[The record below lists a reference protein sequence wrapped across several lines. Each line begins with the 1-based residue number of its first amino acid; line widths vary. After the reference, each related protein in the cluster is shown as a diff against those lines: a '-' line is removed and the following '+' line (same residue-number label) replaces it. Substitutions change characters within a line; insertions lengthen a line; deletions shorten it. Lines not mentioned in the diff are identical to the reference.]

1 MHTLFAVVSAQSG
14 ELMRLT
20 HLPMRR
26 ATVVSSI
33 VAAVCSAGVHAG
45 DTRGTAHALELAQ
58 RYLATW
64 QEQLSAVV
72 AEEHYRQTVR
82 TSNNRVTWRLRDT
95 RQLLSDI
102 LLVKA
107 PADSLWLCFRDVVA
121 VDGAPV
127 ADRQDR
133 FAALFSAP
141 GASIVADAKRIAAES
156 ARFNLGFFRTVNTP
170 IAGLTYLGSRFA
182 SSTTWT
188 LAVDQRL
195 GNARV
200 WTLTFD
206 QNKAP
211 FVVQEVGKKPL
222 ESSGRIWL
230 EPETGRIL
238 RTELVVH
245 VLGRPRVITDFVF
258 VQGVDTW
265 APVRMEERFENDYER
280 IAGLATYTKH
290 RAFRTA
296 GRIVG

>member
-1 MHTLFAVVSAQSG
+1 MSLRHIPSLFATILS
-14 ELMRLT
+14 
-20 HLPMRR
+20 
-26 ATVVSSI
+26 
-33 VAAVCSAGVHAG
+33 VAAVAHAAGARAVETPA
-45 DTRGTAHALELAQ
+45 TSHALELAQ
-58 RYLATW
+58 RYLTSW

-95 RQLLSDI
+95 RQLRSDV

-121 VDGAPV
+121 VDGTPV
-127 ADRQDR
+127 PDRQDR
-133 FAALFSAP
+133 FDALFSAP
-141 GASIVADAKRIAAES
+141 SASLVADAKLIAQES

-170 IAGLTYLGSRFA
+170 VAGLIYLAGRFA
-182 SSTTWT
+182 ASTTWS
-188 LAVDQRL
+188 LAVNQRL

-200 WTLTFD
+200 WTLAFD

-211 FVVQEVGKKPL
+211 YVVHEVGKKPL
-222 ESSGRIWL
+222 HSSGRIWL
-230 EPETGRIL
+230 EPESGRIL

-245 VLGRPRVITDFVF
+245 VLGRPRVITDFAY
-258 VQGVDTW
+258 VQAVDTW
-265 APVRMEERFENDYER
+265 APVRMEERVENEYER